1 MANGTVVTRK
11 GLQLITKLVASET
24 ALTFTRVAIGTGKVP
39 GGYDPGSMTGLNE
52 YKMDGS
58 IASHSA
64 SGDEAS
70 VVMQIS
76 SIGVETG
83 FTITEAGLFAT
94 DPDEGEIL
102 YAYLDLSA
110 DPQYMYPENNAIS
123 KFIEMTLVVKI
134 GEVQSVTA
142 VINPGSLV
150 TKEKFDEIAYPTLP
164 KLDESKNEQDYILDG
179 GEDIRWLLARYEYVK
194 QHYAKSIDLMDEKRT
209 SVHQNDII
217 NGFGEG
223 VTGDLVTV
231 MGTILGQ
238 KHDTDINYLKNYGL
252 LKSMITQANV
262 DSLDKIPS
270 AYLLYQLNKD
280 LLDKYEDLLK
290 KYNELNSNF
299 AYRKGDSLTIDNVVI
314 FGCITLQKAHL
325 IFHIPLNKPCFA
337 SSCKIS
343 GNFYVRQKGA
353 FLPETP
359 WTQPLSINVYSLG
372 ITLKGGMIVVDMT
385 GHIWDTATNN
395 EGCVVHLFDTTIT
408 FT

>member
-102 YAYLDLSA
+102 YAYLDMSA

-238 KHDTDINYLKNYGL
+238 KHDTDINYLKKYGL
-252 LKSMITQANV
+252 MKSMITQANV

-280 LLDKYEDLLK
+280 LLDKYEDLLT
-290 KYNELNSNF
+290 KYNELNSNIEMLGTRVLF
-299 AYRKGDSLTIDNVVI
+299 ENNPPY
-314 FGCITLQKAHL
+314 
-325 IFHIPLNKPCFA
+325 
-337 SSCKIS
+337 KI
-343 GNFYVRQKGA
+343 GNNLSEIIEKLDGWSINMRANTFYVGIIFIGIA
-353 FLPETP
+353 G
-359 WTQPLSINVYSLG
+359 YSLSGGSWNIIGCKTSNAYEWQMAIKYSENTG
-372 ITLKGGMIVVDMT
+372 ITVTARSKINN
-385 GHIWDTATNN
+385 IWNSWGN
-395 EGCVVHLFDTTIT
+395 IT
-408 FT
+408 